1 MENNFIRFT
10 TSFILACLFHFF
22 IIRFL
27 LAYISDYNILLE
39 IISFL
44 FVFFTFFILL
54 KGFYRLSR
62 FDWIVLTFIYFISI
76 SFMLL
81 GREDMGIA
89 ITELDPIEW
98 IRQLYYGSTNEWVF
112 AFFNIIG
119 LIPLPIIFGYWFHNN
134 FFAFLLSLFTSSF
147 FEFLQ
152 VILHRGVFDVGD
164 ILLYWI
170 GITFC
175 FLTFY
180 HVHWIYNHRS

>member
-112 AFFNIIG
+112 AFLISLDLFHFPLFLDIG
-119 LIPLPIIFGYWFHNN
+119 FIIIFLLFYFLYLLLLFSN
-134 FFAFLLSLFTSSF
+134 FCRLFYI
-147 FEFLQ
+147 E
-152 VILHRGVFDVGD
+152 VFSMLE
-164 ILLYWI
+164 IFYYI
-170 GITFC
+170 G
-175 FLTFY
+175 
-180 HVHWIYNHRS
+180 